1 MSDQDLLSVLQQGYQ
16 ALNEKRIADA
26 AVLLEP
32 WIAARPDE
40 PNLRRLAVLL
50 RFGQGRT
57 EEAVDAL
64 LALGRDA
71 PGDQWIWATLLQHL
85 TPAGQGARAIA
96 LCRQAVA
103 ARPEMTDVIRRVAAA
118 ALRLGDH
125 DTVRR
130 MVALGPAGDP
140 SLRYYLGNL
149 VLRSGDWIGGFELY
163 ENRWAAEGAER
174 FQPDWTGVPDP
185 TGILL
190 VYDEQGFGDTLQFLR
205 YLPALKKRFGG
216 RVVLRVQ
223 EPLAPLVEGL
233 ADQVILRGQPGSA
246 IVKPPGTTSISCT
259 PLMSAPWL
267 LNRLGE
273 PAPIGAPAYFTPPR
287 ALVESAAAILGPP
300 GGRPRVGLAWGGVS
314 HFIPFS
320 VLTPLLD
327 DERVEWVN
335 LQYGEHPGHPA
346 LRDAMA
352 GGNLARAAGLAAQL
366 DLVVTVDTSI
376 GHLAASQGIPTW
388 IMLDKA
394 CCWRWTD
401 RGETSEWYDCVRLF
415 RQQTQGDWPGVVA
428 RVQAAL
434 AERFQSL

>member
-16 ALNEKRIADA
+16 ALNEKRVAEA
-26 AVLLEP
+26 AALLEP
-32 WIAARPDE
+32 WIAARPDD

-57 EEAVDAL
+57 EEAAEAL

-85 TPAGQGARAIA
+85 TEAGQGARAIA

-118 ALRLGDH
+118 ALRLGDY

-130 MVALGPAGDP
+130 MVAMGPAGDP
-140 SLRYYLGNL
+140 GLRYYLGNL
-149 VLRSGDWIGGFELY
+149 VLRSGDWTGGFELY

-174 FQPDWTGVPDP
+174 FQPDWTGAPDP

-205 YLPALKKRFGG
+205 YLPALKRRFEG

-233 ADQVILRGQPGSA
+233 ADQVILRGQPASV
-246 IVKPPGTTSISCT
+246 IVKPPGTTSICCT

-273 PAPIGAPAYFTPPR
+273 AAGIASPPYYRPPAS
-287 ALVESAAAILGPP
+287 LVEKGAALLGPK
-300 GGRPRVGLAWGGVS
+300 GSRLRVGLVWKGVS
-314 HFIPFS
+314 RSVPFAM
-320 VLTPLLD
+320 LAPLLD
-327 DERVEWVN
+327 DERVEWIS
-335 LQYGEHPGHPA
+335 LQYAEPSGHPA
-346 LRDAMA
+346 LRDTM
-352 GGNLARAAGLAAQL
+352 GGNGLAQVAGLCPHL
-366 DLVVTVDTSI
+366 DLVVTVDTATA
-376 GHLAASQGIPTW
+376 HLAASQGIATW
-388 IMLDKA
+388 VMLDKV

-401 RGETSEWYDCVRLF
+401 RGETSEWYDSVRLF
-415 RQQTQGDWPGVVA
+415 RQQTQGDWSGVAA
-428 RVQAAL
+428 RIQAAL
-434 AERFQSL
+434 AERF

>member
-1 MSDQDLLSVLQQGYQ
+1 MSDQDFLAVLQQGYQ
-16 ALNEKRIADA
+16 ALNEGRVADA
-26 AVLLEP
+26 AALLEP
-32 WIAARPDE
+32 RIAARPDE
-40 PNLRRLAVLL
+40 PNLRRLACLL
-50 RFGQGRT
+50 RFGQGRAD
-57 EEAVDAL
+57 EAVEAL
-64 LALGRDA
+64 LALGREA

-85 TPAGQGARAIA
+85 TAAGQGARAIA
-96 LCRQAVA
+96 LCRDALA
-103 ARPEMTDVIRRVAAA
+103 ARPEMTDVVRRVAAA

-149 VLRSGDWIGGFELY
+149 VLRGGDWMGGFELY

-174 FQPDWTGVPDP
+174 FQPDWTGAPDP
-185 TGILL
+185 TGLLL

-205 YLPALKKRFGG
+205 FLPALKRRFGG

-223 EPLAPLVEGL
+223 EPLAPLLDGL
-233 ADQVILRGQPGSA
+233 ADQVILRGQPASV
-246 IVKPPGTTSISCT
+246 IVRPPGTTSVACT

-273 PAPIGAPAYFTPPR
+273 AVSIASPPYFRPSD
-287 ALVESAAAILGPP
+287 ALVETASALLGPS

-314 HFIPFS
+314 HSIPFAA
-320 VLTPLLD
+320 LAPLLD
-327 DERVEWVN
+327 DGRIEWIN
-335 LQYGEHPGHPA
+335 LQYGEHPGHPG
-346 LRDAMA
+346 LRDTMA
-352 GGNLARAAGLAAQL
+352 GGNLARAAGLAAHL
-366 DLVVTVDTSI
+366 DLMVTVDTSI
-376 GHLAASQGIPTW
+376 AHLTASQGIPTW
-388 IMLDKA
+388 ILLDKV

-434 AERFQSL
+434 AERFS